1 MRLGVVGSPIAHSK
15 SPFLQKAAFGVLGL
29 RWEYTAEQVE
39 RGSFA
44 DHVQSLDARWRGLS
58 VTAPLK
64 EEAHQ
69 YARELDDDARLTG
82 AVNTLLLKSRR
93 GFNTDVDGIV
103 RAFGTRRVTTVRRA
117 AVIGGGST
125 AASALVALAR
135 MGATA
140 VEVRLRTVAK
150 GESLRPI
157 ADELGVELLI
167 DDLDAP
173 VERPDAVVST
183 LPSSAAV
190 TPTLVRPGAILD
202 ADYARGT
209 SRYDFDHEDRVI
221 SGLEMLAAQALT
233 QVKIFVGGAP
243 DRELPN
249 EARVYEAMRASI
261 GLA

>member
-117 AVIGGGST
+117 AVIG
-125 AASALVALAR
+125 
-135 MGATA
+135 
-140 VEVRLRTVAK
+140 AK

-190 TPTLVRPGAILD
+190 TPTLVRPRAILD
-202 ADYARGT
+202 ADYARGA